1 MPNVKFITPSPYSQ
15 QAAELD
21 RRQKMAELLQQQ
33 AMEPMQQQAAGG
45 KVIPISPLTGL
56 TRILQSYTAQKQLK
70 DLGYERAKLE
80 QSDIDAA
87 RKMAEEFGR
96 PTVELPIAQ
105 NDTTLRELNV
115 RRVPSS
121 TPGGLDQTQL
131 VSPASESEIKSYL
144 LPKALGAG
152 VGPYQQKLA
161 ELLYTQKPEAPKGSF
176 APINLK
182 DVDVT
187 QSDLAKYRET
197 GNPAYLV
204 MNSDVSEPPKT
215 VGGMMWNSETRRF
228 EKIPDFVPASG
239 SDSGPR
245 ASQGPI
251 FALPDGRVTAS
262 VFENGKFYYETPTGR
277 QPVPPDARPTTAG
290 VASPL
295 SQSQFIK
302 YRQEINKDKQ
312 SLSLL
317 NNYFATVKDMNVGYK
332 RLADQ
337 ISANAKNFFGNELN
351 VKELATQLA
360 KGEKELLVGLF
371 RTEVAGPGVV
381 TADDYQRIMSALGGD
396 PAKLQNPQVTES
408 LLRNLYDTKK
418 ANVEFLEREL
428 SRSNQYYGVPASPP
442 VPEFGGTQ
450 PSESSTP
457 SRGFGK
463 AVRE

>member
-33 AMEPMQQQAAGG
+33 VMEPMQQQAAGG

-161 ELLYTQKPEAPKGSF
+161 ELLYTQKPEREEFGTTPVKG
-176 APINLK
+176 A
-182 DVDVT
+182 D
-187 QSDLAKYRET
+187 
-197 GNPAYLV
+197 GNYYLV
-204 MNSDVSEPPKT
+204 GKSGTIRRTDISAPDTSEQPKT
-215 VGGMMWNSETRRF
+215 VGGMMWNSETKRF

-262 VFENGKFYYETPTGR
+262 VFENGKFYYETSTGR
-277 QPVPPDARPTTAG
+277 QPVPPDARPTTPG
-290 VASPL
+290 VAAPL

-302 YRQEINKDKQ
+302 YRQDINKDKQ
-312 SLSLL
+312 SLGLL